1 MAYRDLKDFI
11 TLLEKRGLLHRIK
24 AEVDPLLEISEITDR
39 MSKSPN
45 GGKALLFENV
55 KGSSFPVASN
65 LFGSFERMCL
75 ALEVSKFDDAA
86 KRIEDLLNQAPPKT
100 FFEKI
105 AMLPKLIELSRYL
118 PKYVKSA
125 PCQEVIEKDN
135 PDLSKF
141 PIIKC
146 WPGDGQITSAIS
158 YQLSAKGDC
167 PEFTDTTPFNSPLT
181 KGDLGGCRIGTV
193 PAVENEGRF
202 ITLPMVFTKDPET
215 GRPNCGMYRIHIYD
229 KKTTGMHWHI
239 HKDGAR
245 HYDKYKKLN
254 MRMPAAIAVGGDPAI
269 IYSASAPLP
278 EAIDEMLF
286 AGFLRKAPVE
296 MVKCVTNDIQ
306 VPANSELVIE
316 GYLEPGE
323 TRIEGPFGD
332 HTGFYSPAEPYPVFH
347 VTCITHRKDMIY
359 PATLVGKPPMED
371 CYMGK
376 ATERI
381 FLPLLRL
388 DFPEIKDINLPME
401 GVFHNFAL
409 ISIKKSYP
417 GHAKKII
424 HGLWGKGQMTFAKLL
439 IVVDDDV
446 DVQNLSYTAWK
457 VLNNVDWRRDVV
469 ISEGPLDALD
479 HAANW
484 PRYGAKMGIDAT
496 RKTREEGMMR
506 DWPEEIYMT
515 EEIKRLVDKR
525 WKEYGF

>member
-1 MAYRDLKDFI
+1 MAYRDLRDFI
-11 TLLEKRGLLHRIK
+11 NLLENRGLLHRIK

-39 MSKSPN
+39 MSKSPD

-55 KGSSFPVASN
+55 KGSSFHVAAN

-75 ALEVSKFDDAA
+75 ALEISRLDDIA

-100 FFEKI
+100 FLEKI
-105 AMLPKLIELSRYL
+105 AMLPKLIELSQYL

-146 WPGDGQITSAIS
+146 WPHDGQP
-158 YQLSAKGDC
+158 KD
-167 PEFTDTTPFNSPLT
+167 
-181 KGDLGGCRIGTV
+181 
-193 PAVENEGRF
+193 EGRF

-215 GRPNCGMYRIHIYD
+215 GRPNCGMYRVHIYD
-229 KKTTGMHWHI
+229 EKTTGMHWHI

-245 HYDKYKKLN
+245 HYEKYKKLGTQ
-254 MRMPAAIAVGGDPAI
+254 MPAAIAVGGDPAV

-286 AGFLRKAPVE
+286 AGFLRKSPVE
-296 MVKCVTNDIQ
+296 MVKCITNDIQ

-347 VTCITHRKDMIY
+347 VTCVTHRKDMIY

-446 DVQNLSYTAWK
+446 DVQNLSYTAWR
-457 VLNNVDWRRDVV
+457 VLNNVDWKRDVV

-515 EEIKRLVDKR
+515 EEIKKLVDRR

>member
-1 MAYRDLKDFI
+1 
-11 TLLEKRGLLHRIK
+11 
-24 AEVDPLLEISEITDR
+24 
-39 MSKSPN
+39 
-45 GGKALLFENV
+45 
-55 KGSSFPVASN
+55 
-65 LFGSFERMCL
+65 
-75 ALEVSKFDDAA
+75 
-86 KRIEDLLNQAPPKT
+86 
-100 FFEKI
+100 
-105 AMLPKLIELSRYL
+105 
-118 PKYVKSA
+118 
-125 PCQEVIEKDN
+125 
-135 PDLSKF
+135 
-141 PIIKC
+141 
-146 WPGDGQITSAIS
+146 
-158 YQLSAKGDC
+158 
-167 PEFTDTTPFNSPLT
+167 
-181 KGDLGGCRIGTV
+181 
-193 PAVENEGRF
+193 
-202 ITLPMVFTKDPET
+202 
-215 GRPNCGMYRIHIYD
+215 
-229 KKTTGMHWHI
+229 
-239 HKDGAR
+239 
-245 HYDKYKKLN
+245 
-254 MRMPAAIAVGGDPAI
+254 
-269 IYSASAPLP
+269 
-278 EAIDEMLF
+278 
-286 AGFLRKAPVE
+286 
-296 MVKCVTNDIQ
+296 MVKCVTSDIQ

-323 TRIEGPFGD
+323 MRIEGPFGD
-332 HTGFYSPAEPYPVFH
+332 HTGFYSAAEPYPVFH

-446 DVQNLSYTAWK
+446 DVQNLSYTAWR
-457 VLNNVDWRRDVV
+457 VLNNVDWKRDVV

-484 PRYGAKMGIDAT
+484 PKYGAKMGIDAT

-506 DWPEEIYMT
+506 DWPEEIYMS

>member
-1 MAYRDLKDFI
+1 MAYKDLRAFI
-11 TLLEKRGLLHRIK
+11 QALETKGFLHRIR

-39 MSKSPN
+39 ASKSPD
-45 GGKALLFENV
+45 GGKALFFEKV
-55 KGSSFPVASN
+55 KGSEFPVVTN

-75 ALEVSKFDDAA
+75 ALEVNELDDVAG
-86 KRIEDLLNQAPPKT
+86 RIENILNQAPPKT
-100 FFEKI
+100 LFEKI
-105 AMLPKLIELSRYL
+105 GMLPKLIELSQYL
-118 PKYVKSA
+118 PKYVKNA

-141 PIIKC
+141 PVIKC
-146 WPGDGQITSAIS
+146 WPHDGQP
-158 YQLSAKGDC
+158 GD
-167 PEFTDTTPFNSPLT
+167 
-181 KGDLGGCRIGTV
+181 
-193 PAVENEGRF
+193 EGRF

-245 HYDKYKKLN
+245 HYEKYKKLGQ
-254 MRMPAAIAVGGDPAI
+254 RMPAAIAVGSDPAV
-269 IYSASAPLP
+269 IYASSAPLP
-278 EAIDEMLF
+278 ESIDEMLF
-286 AGFLRKAPVE
+286 AGFLRKSPVE
-296 MVKCVTNDIQ
+296 MVKCITSDIN
-306 VPANSELVIE
+306 VPANSEMVIE
-316 GYLEPGE
+316 GYLDPGE

-347 VTCITHRKDMIY
+347 VTCITHRKNMIY
-359 PATLVGKPPMED
+359 PSTLVGKPPMED

-401 GVFHNFAL
+401 GVFHNFA
-409 ISIKKSYP
+409 IIAIKKSYP

-424 HGLWGKGQMTFAKLL
+424 HGIWGKGQMMFAKLL

-446 DVQNLSYTAWK
+446 DVQNLSYTAWR
-457 VLNNVDWRRDVV
+457 VLNNVDWKRDVV

-506 DWPEEIYMT
+506 DWPEEIYMS
-515 EEIKRLVDKR
+515 EEIKKLVDKR